1 MLMHDRMQVG
11 KLAAELKKAKAPPV
25 SSSTSSNE
33 KDLATLKQENEVR
46 DCDCDEPL
54 VSWLTLR
61 DALVGVESCT

>member
-1 MLMHDRMQVG
+1 MHDRVQVG

-25 SSSTSSNE
+25 SSSTSSDE

-46 DCDCDEPL
+46 DCDCDCDEPL